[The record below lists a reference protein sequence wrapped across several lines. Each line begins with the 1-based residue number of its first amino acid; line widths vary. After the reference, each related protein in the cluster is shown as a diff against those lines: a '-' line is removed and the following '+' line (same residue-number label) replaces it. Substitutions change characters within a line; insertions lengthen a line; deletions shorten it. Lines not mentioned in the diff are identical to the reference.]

1 MSEGIYLD
9 NDIVLKV
16 CVYLAAS
23 EFLHTTFASGAPP
36 AILAVARYTLRSIFS
51 RKAKYSPEAR
61 EMLERILSAVRALE
75 PTEEEIEAAA
85 DLEERATAIGLE
97 FDTGES
103 QLVSMAFRREALAL
117 LTGDKRAIRAL
128 SKIEPSSAR
137 HRIVCLEQV
146 ASQIITTF
154 GLQPLRNNVCSS
166 PQCDRAI
173 SICFQC
179 NSPEIEIDTILCSLR
194 SYTES
199 LRGETAELL
208 IPGNDLSS
216 IVS

>member
-23 EFLHTTFASGAPP
+23 ELLHTTFASKTPP
-36 AILAVARYTLRSIFS
+36 AILAVAQYTLRSIFS
-51 RKAKYSPEAR
+51 RKAKYSPKAR
-61 EMLERILSAVRALE
+61 EMLEIILSTVRTLE

-103 QLVSMAFRREALAL
+103 QLVSMAFRREALAV

-128 SKIEPSSAR
+128 SKIEPGKAR
-137 HRIVCLEQV
+137 HRIACLEQA
-146 ASQIITTF
+146 ASQIIKKF
-154 GLQPLRNNVCSS
+154 GLQPLQNNVCSS

-179 NSPEIEIDTILCSLR
+179 NSPDIEIDTILDALR

-199 LRGETAELL
+199 LRAETAELL

-216 IVS
+216 IVP